1 LSSSKPP
8 GNNPYPAAGDTAPG
22 NNMKRPITILMIT
35 LVGLSACT
43 ETNLAP
49 DRQEKG
55 RQVLFTVSPVKTT
68 DTRAVTTQ
76 SFSTSQTFGTT
87 AFAIDAGTTW
97 KAATE
102 GSATIY
108 ETNITGKEISYQ
120 SGVWKA
126 DQSYYW
132 EDFEDYSLTFLSWSP
147 YDLVSTSS
155 TTAGG
160 PLTITADHDFSYT
173 GWTMQNTAGYGY
185 TKDDDGNYI
194 RNTEDGSVDL
204 LLAKSTDITEDT
216 DGGRVLTQFVHQ
228 LCNVKINARIVDE
241 PKSGEQWH
249 IYKVALSGIYT
260 KGNLLKAAT
269 INKSSSADDEPLYN
283 TQIWGSQSDTLTYS
297 YIKNI
302 DLVHSEDMTEIFPQ
316 TLMLPQSVLKN
327 SDHEPKV
334 TIYYTDEKGAY
345 KKLYGYLAPNSNS
358 TLTAWLAGKSI
369 TYSIN
374 ISTQEYYIDFDAAVD
389 DWSDG
394 SSTEISVGN

>member
-1 LSSSKPP
+1 
-8 GNNPYPAAGDTAPG
+8 
-22 NNMKRPITILMIT
+22 MIT

-55 RQVLFTVSPVKTT
+55 RQVLFTVSPVKTA

-102 GSATIY
+102 GSATIS
-108 ETNITGKEISYQ
+108 TTDIKNKEISYQ
-120 SGVWKA
+120 GGVWKA
-126 DQSYYW
+126 GQSYYW
-132 EDFEDYSLTFLSWSP
+132 EDFEGKSLTFLSWSP
-147 YDLVSTSS
+147 FNLVSTSS
-155 TTAGG
+155 TTAG
-160 PLTITADHDFSYT
+160 LTITDDHDFSYT

-204 LLAKSTDITEDT
+204 LLAKSTDITENT

-228 LCNVKINARIVDE
+228 LCNVKINARIIDE
-241 PKSGEQWH
+241 PTSGEQWH

-269 INKSSSADDEPLYN
+269 INKSNSADDEPLYN
-283 TQIWGSQSDTLTYS
+283 TQIWGSQSDTLTYT
-297 YIKNI
+297 YEKVI
-302 DLVHSEDMTEIFPQ
+302 DLVYSENQTKTEIFPQ

-327 SDHEPKV
+327 SGHEPKV
-334 TIYYTDEKGAY
+334 TIYYKDEHNAE

-374 ISTQEYYIDFDAAVD
+374 ISTQEYYINFDADVD
-389 DWSDG
+389 VWSDG

>member
-1 LSSSKPP
+1 
-8 GNNPYPAAGDTAPG
+8 
-22 NNMKRPITILMIT
+22 MIT

-108 ETNITGKEISYQ
+108 ETNITEKEISYQ

-160 PLTITADHDFSYT
+160 PLTITDDHDFSYT
-173 GWTMQNTAGYGY
+173 GWTMQNIAGYGY

-194 RNTEDGSVDL
+194 RNTDDGSVDL

-374 ISTQEYYIDFDAAVD
+374 ISTQEYYIDFDADVD

>member
-1 LSSSKPP
+1 
-8 GNNPYPAAGDTAPG
+8 
-22 NNMKRPITILMIT
+22 MIT

-49 DRQEKG
+49 EKLIRG
-55 RQVLFTVSPVKTT
+55 RQVQFTVSPVKTS

-76 SFSTSQTFGTT
+76 SFSTDQTFGTT

-102 GSATIY
+102 GSTTISPTDI
-108 ETNITGKEISYQ
+108 TNKEISYQ
-120 SGVWKA
+120 NGVWKA
-126 DQSYYW
+126 DESYYW
-132 EDFEDYSLTFLSWSP
+132 DDFEGQSLTFLSWSP
-147 YDLVSTSS
+147 YNLVSTSS
-155 TTAGG
+155 TTEG
-160 PLTITADHDFSYT
+160 LTITSAHDFSYT
-173 GWTMQNTAGYGY
+173 GWTMQNIAGYGY
-185 TKDDDGNYI
+185 TKDTDGNYI
-194 RNTEDGSVDL
+194 RNTTDGSTDL
-204 LLAKSTDITEDT
+204 LLAKSTDITETT

-241 PKSGEQWH
+241 PKSGEKWQ

-283 TQIWGSQSDTLTYS
+283 TQIWGGQSDSTTYAITYEGDKIIDLTYS
-297 YIKNI
+297 KGT
-302 DLVHSEDMTEIFPQ
+302 TEIFPQ

-327 SDHEPKV
+327 SAHEPKV
-334 TIYYTDEKGAY
+334 TIYYYDENNAE
-345 KKLYGYLAPNSNS
+345 KKMYGYLAPNSNS

-374 ISTQEYYIDFDAAVD
+374 ISTTDYYIDFSAAVD
-389 DWSDG
+389 EWTDG
-394 SSTEISVGN
+394 GSTDITVGN